1 MVLTFVGLLNRFQ
14 WMQELFP
21 SSGEELLLFKTSISF
36 IDHIQEFL
44 SAILTSSA
52 LIIPPMKE
60 LKEKL
65 YSVVNFI
72 QVESYRFFN
81 QIKVHRAFYYVH

>member
-1 MVLTFVGLLNRFQ
+1 
-14 WMQELFP
+14 MQELFP

-52 LIIPPMKE
+52 LVIPPVKE
-60 LKEKL
+60 IKENL

-72 QVESYRFFN
+72 QVGSYRIFYRMIGPSSLLFCSIE
-81 QIKVHRAFYYVH
+81 IKHMN